1 MFTKSRSTLM
11 HVAIEIVLLSVVVML
26 LTGRTQMAIGQGQE
40 QSLLKEIHDRGELR
54 VGFAL
59 AEPSQFK
66 DPTTGEWKGIAVD
79 IMSDWA
85 KVLGVKFVPVDTS
98 WDAMIPGLLAKKYDF
113 ASSLNRRPQRAL
125 VVTYSDSFIVDR
137 AVFAV
142 DTRKSQAKTWAELNK
157 PAATICAVLSTAEDS
172 ALSTVSPAAKITR
185 LPDENECRLAL
196 QGGRANAFFDDVN
209 GQAQYAAKNL
219 WVRLIVPDPPILLQG
234 AGFAIRKGY
243 AYDDMQA
250 LDIQVQHWLNE
261 GLMTQANN
269 RYNVVDWN
277 PFTRR

>member
-1 MFTKSRSTLM
+1 TVVMPLLVSLLPAVHMT
-11 HVAIEIVLLSVVVML
+11 AIE
-26 LTGRTQMAIGQGQE
+26 RCKK
-40 QSLLKEIHDRGELR
+40 QSLRNKINDRVRLR
-54 VGFAL
+54 GGSAL

-66 DPTTGEWKGIAVD
+66 DQTTGEWKGIAVD

-142 DTRKSQAKTWAELNK
+142 DTRKSQAHTWAELNK

-172 ALSTVSPAAKITR
+172 ALSTVNPAAKITR

-234 AGFAIRKGY
+234 AGFAVRKGY
-243 AYDDMQA
+243 AYDD
-250 LDIQVQHWLNE
+250 
-261 GLMTQANN
+261 
-269 RYNVVDWN
+269 
-277 PFTRR
+277 

>member
-1 MFTKSRSTLM
+1 MLKKSRPGLV
-11 HVAIEIVLLSVVVML
+11 HIVVEIVLLSVIFML
-26 LTGRTQMAIGQGQE
+26 LTGGSSAVNGQAQPG
-40 QSLLKEIHDRGELR
+40 SLLREIHDKGQLL

-59 AEPSQFK
+59 AEPIQFK
-66 DPTTGEWKGIAVD
+66 DPATGEWKGIAVD
-79 IMSDWA
+79 MMSDWA

-125 VVTYSDSFIVDR
+125 VVTYSDSFITDR

-142 DTRKSQAKTWAELNK
+142 DARKSKAHTWADLNNSST
-157 PAATICAVLSTAEDS
+157 TICAVLSTAEDS
-172 ALSTVSPAAKITR
+172 ALQTVNPAAKITR

-196 QGGRANAFFDDVN
+196 QGGRVQAFFDDVN
-209 GQAQYAAKNL
+209 GQSQWAEKAD
-219 WVRLIVPDPPILLQG
+219 WVRLIVPEPPILLQG

-243 AYDDMQA
+243 SYDDIQA
-250 LDIQVQHWLNE
+250 LDIEVQHWLNE
-261 GLMTQANN
+261 GLMTQANAK
-269 RYNVVDWN
+269 YNVVDWA

>member
-1 MFTKSRSTLM
+1 MAMFTKSRSTLM

-172 ALSTVSPAAKITR
+172 ARERMPSGAS
-185 LPDENECRLAL
+185 
-196 QGGRANAFFDDVN
+196 GRA
-209 GQAQYAAKNL
+209 GQRILRRRQ
-219 WVRLIVPDPPILLQG
+219 WPGPVRREESLGSAHRSGPSHPAPGCGLRRPQG
-234 AGFAIRKGY
+234 
-243 AYDDMQA
+243 
-250 LDIQVQHWLNE
+250 VC
-261 GLMTQANN
+261 
-269 RYNVVDWN
+269 V
-277 PFTRR
+277 